1 MSTPMDRKEYL
12 KLERSNIDPDP
23 EILEWYLPAIGAL
36 LWITN
41 VRLDISFAFSTM
53 AQIASNPTPAHVSA
67 VKRIFRYLSG
77 TTDYVICYG
86 DSDNPKL
93 YGYVDSDWGG
103 CQQTFRSTTGYIFF
117 KNGGVVSHSSKRQP
131 TVACSSTEAEYTAL
145 CQATKEAV
153 WLRLLEL
160 EFEGET
166 FPITLKTDNEG
177 SIALAFNPEFHAR
190 TKHISMKTHYVR
202 EVVARGDVKLE
213 WVEGVKN
220 VADLLTKPLDR
231 ILFQR
236 CLEATKLGP
245 MQAHADGGVLE
256 G

>member
-1 MSTPMDRKEYL
+1 MC
-12 KLERSNIDPDP
+12 
-23 EILEWYLPAIGAL
+23 
-36 LWITN
+36 
-41 VRLDISFAFSTM
+41 
-53 AQIASNPTPAHVSA
+53 Q
-67 VKRIFRYLSG
+67 
-77 TTDYVICYG
+77 VI
-86 DSDNPKL
+86 
-93 YGYVDSDWGG
+93 
-103 CQQTFRSTTGYIFF
+103 
-117 KNGGVVSHSSKRQP
+117 
-131 TVACSSTEAEYTAL
+131 
-145 CQATKEAV
+145 KEAV

-160 EFEGET
+160 ELEGET

-177 SIALAFNPEFHAR
+177 SIALAFNSEFHAR
-190 TKHISMKTHYVR
+190 TKHISVKTHYVR